1 MEILSVGS
9 ESDNYKVYIDNS
21 LKNFGGVFEEAVG
34 ERTKVFLITDSKVN
48 NLYKDVVEYFT
59 DLYNCQV
66 FVFHEGE
73 ENKNITTV
81 NSAYDFLIRSDC
93 DRNSVLIALGG
104 GVVGDLT
111 GFIAATFMRGIRYIN
126 IPTTLIAQVDS
137 SIGGKV
143 GYNYNY
149 IKNIVGSFYNPIFVF
164 AATSFLKTLD
174 TTMRLDGIG
183 EIIKYGLIS
192 NKNLLEFLDKN
203 YEAILEAREEEM
215 LYIIN
220 NCIGIKVNTILG
232 DYKDIGLRNIL
243 NFGHTVGHG
252 IEMDSKFSIHHGE
265 AVALGSL
272 AALKLSECYFGLP
285 GEVYKYI
292 IALYK
297 KLGLPD
303 LYKVDNYESFL
314 YAIKHD
320 KKNSSS
326 INFVLLKEI
335 GKPEIKVPVK
345 ADHIVW
351 ALKSSIDREEIQ

>member
-1 MEILSVGS
+1 MERLSVGS
-9 ESDNYKVYIDNS
+9 EISNYKVYIDNTLNS
-21 LKNFGGVFEEAVG
+21 FNQVFQEAIG

-48 NLYKDVVEYFT
+48 ILYKDIVDYLS
-59 DLYNCQV
+59 DLYSCKV

-73 ENKNITTV
+73 QNKNIATV
-81 NSAYDFLIRSDC
+81 NSAYDFLIENDC

-104 GVVGDLT
+104 GIVGDLT

-126 IPTTLIAQVDS
+126 IPTTLTAQVDS
-137 SIGGKV
+137 AVGGKV
-143 GYNYNY
+143 GYNYNS

-164 AATSFLKTLD
+164 AATSFLKTLEKA
-174 TTMRLDGIG
+174 MILDGIG
-183 EIIKYGLIS
+183 EVVKYGLIS

-203 YEAILEAREEEM
+203 YEAILEAQEEEM

-220 NCIGIKVNTILG
+220 KCIGIKVNTILG
-232 DYKDIGLRNIL
+232 DFKDIGLRNIL
-243 NFGHTVGHG
+243 NFGHTVGHA
-252 IEMDSKFSIHHGE
+252 IEMDSKFAIHHGE

-272 AALKLSECYFGLP
+272 AALKLSERYFGLT
-285 GEVYKYI
+285 GEVYKYTI
-292 IALYK
+292 DLYK
-297 KLGLPD
+297 KLGLTD

-335 GKPEIKVPVK
+335 GNPEIKVPVE
-345 ADHIVW
+345 AEHIVW
-351 ALKSSIDREEIQ
+351 ALKSSIDREEM